1 MCKINTI
8 KLVEMRKSAGMTQD
22 ELAKKVGISRSTINQ
37 YENGKAEPSEK
48 NIINICNYFNIT
60 KDDLEMH
67 DVGYDF
73 LNRMGNLDN
82 RLRNREGFV
91 RYSDPRETENG
102 LQNIEP

>member
-37 YENGKAEPSEK
+37 YEKVLLDIATQEK
-48 NIINICNYFNIT
+48 Q
-60 KDDLEMH
+60 K
-67 DVGYDF
+67 
-73 LNRMGNLDN
+73 
-82 RLRNREGFV
+82 
-91 RYSDPRETENG
+91 NG